1 MKYNTN
7 ESGFVANYATIGGVE
22 NEIEYKG
29 ELTDDFKK
37 YPSAYRVI
45 DGVLVVDETRRAE
58 IIRSIEAV
66 DILPENHLERRVA
79 ELESSLADS
88 LEALNIL
95 LGE

>member
-1 MKYNTN
+1 MFYNTDEN
-7 ESGFVANYATIGGVE
+7 GYVQNYALIGGVE
-22 NEIEYKG
+22 NGIEYKG
-29 ELTDDFKK
+29 EIPEDFKS
-37 YPSAYRVI
+37 YPRAYRVI
-45 DGVLVVDETRRAE
+45 DGVLVVDETRREE

-66 DILPENHLERRVA
+66 DILPENPLERRVA